1 MTPGAPDPSDTSG
14 LISLLAL
21 EHALLVAG
29 GLLVYVLLTRATRQ
43 HRHPAA
49 AMAWVVAIA
58 AFPWVALPVFLLF
71 GTRKFARPHRRPAL
85 AGAAVLPAQGAPW
98 VHRVLQA
105 LQAGPPGDNRSVAF
119 QADGRAALDSLLAV
133 VAGARHRV
141 DVCTYL
147 LADDVVGRAVLQAL
161 EQAARRGVRVR
172 LLVDAIGSLLAPG
185 GRRAAQRAHGL
196 SVRLFMPLL
205 HNPLRGRTNL
215 RNHRKLVVAD
225 ARVVWAGGRN
235 LAAEYFVDRLHH
247 PAWDDLSY
255 TAEGPLAA
263 AAAAQFDADWRLA
276 GGRGDAAPLPHGE
289 ALAPLHGDPAPAGAG
304 HWAHWL
310 ASGPDQPDDTLYAL
324 LLAAA
329 HHAHERLL
337 LATPYFV
344 PDDALLQAL
353 CMACRRGVRVR
364 LLLPAAS
371 NHRLADLARG
381 PALRQLV
388 AAGAEVLLA
397 PRMQHGKAVVVDD
410 VVALCGSANLDGR
423 SLFLNYEAM
432 AVFHGPSE
440 IAWLAGWH
448 AAACVGAQRAAGG
461 RPPLVRELAEDAVR
475 LVGFQL

>member
-14 LISLLAL
+14 FLSLLAL
-21 EHALLVAG
+21 EHAVLVAA
-29 GLLVYVLLTRATRQ
+29 GLLVYILVTRGTRQ

-58 AFPWVALPVFLLF
+58 AFPWLALPVFLLF
-71 GTRKFARPHRRPAL
+71 GTRKFARPQHRPQPPGPVPPA
-85 AGAAVLPAQGAPW
+85 PAGAPW
-98 VHRVLQA
+98 VTEVLHA

-119 QADGRAALDSLLAV
+119 QADGRAALDALLAV

-147 LADDVVGRAVLQAL
+147 LADDDVGRAVLRAL
-161 EQAARRGVRVR
+161 EQAAARGVRVR
-172 LLVDAIGSLLAPG
+172 LLVDAIGSLLEPG
-185 GRRAAQRAHGL
+185 GRRAALRAQGL
-196 SVRLFMPLL
+196 TVRLFMPLL

-225 ARVVWAGGRN
+225 AQVVWSGGRN
-235 LAAEYFVDRLHH
+235 LACSYFLDGAR
-247 PAWDDLSY
+247 PAWDDLSF
-255 TAEGPLAA
+255 TVEGPLAA

-276 GGRGDAAPLPHGE
+276 GGRGDAAALPHGE
-289 ALAPLHGDPAPAGAG
+289 ELAPLHGEDAPRGGG
-304 HWAHWL
+304 HWIHWL
-310 ASGPDQPDDTLYAL
+310 ASGPDKADDTLYAL

-329 HHAHERLL
+329 HHARERLL

-353 CMACRRGVRVR
+353 CMACRRGVQVR

-388 AAGAEVLLA
+388 AAGAEVRLA
-397 PRMQHGKAVVVDD
+397 PRMQHGKAVVVDAA
-410 VVALCGSANLDGR
+410 VALCGSANLDGR

-432 AVFHGPSE
+432 AVFHGDRD
-440 IAWLAGWH
+440 IAWLASWH
-448 AAACVGAQRAAGG
+448 AAACAGAQRAGG
-461 RPPLVRELAEDAVR
+461 RRPPLARELLEDAVR